1 MKWSKAW
8 KALLEGK
15 RVRRSFWEGYWKWED
30 GTIMMHTRE
39 GKVEDIRNTE
49 HVAYTFTNIA
59 AKDWVIVDD
68 DLIQQEFEALD
79 RESAVDAGIGHRI
92 AKRLLEL
99 GMTQR
104 QLAKKCGYTEVTISR
119 YVNELRTPDTTA
131 LIKMAQALMTTPDS
145 LCGFPHRTA
154 PLDQGSST

>member
-59 AKDWVIVDD
+59 AKDWVIVDN
-68 DLIQQEFEALD
+68 DLIQQEFDTWDSEEA
-79 RESAVDAGIGHRI
+79 AKAGIGSRI
-92 AKRLLEL
+92 WERMSYLGLSQRDLAKRCNL
-99 GMTQR
+99 
-104 QLAKKCGYTEVTISR
+104 TEATVGRYINGLRVPSTVT
-119 YVNELRTPDTTA
+119 
-131 LIKMAQALMTTPDS
+131 LIGIAQALNTTPNY
-145 LCGFPHRTA
+145 LCGFKEE
-154 PLDQGSST
+154 S

>member
-68 DLIQQEFEALD
+68 DLIQQEFDTWDSEEAD
-79 RESAVDAGIGHRI
+79 EIAIGPRI
-92 AKRLLEL
+92 TERLSDL
-99 GMTQR
+99 GLSQR
-104 QLAKKCGYTEVTISR
+104 DLAKKCGLTEVTISR
-119 YVNELRTPDTTA
+119 YINGTRTPNMMG
-131 LIKMAQALMTTPDS
+131 LLRLSQAMNTTPNY
-145 LCGFPHRTA
+145 LCGFKEE
-154 PLDQGSST
+154 S